1 MRPARL
7 VLIALLSGAACC
19 AAQAQPIYRCG
30 DSYSQQPCA
39 GGRQLA
45 PDTPPPS
52 AADRSQAAAMVARDA
67 RLADTLEKDRTRRE
81 AQAGPALAVL
91 PAPAAED
98 FEPHKSPEKAAT
110 RKLDLFTAS
119 VPGSHTPKAKSAAK
133 STAKKAAA
141 KDANA
146 AGGKKGGSGSAA
158 GGQARTVQPLKTAGA
173 AGKS

>member
-7 VLIALLSGAACC
+7 VLTALLSCVGCC
-19 AAQAQPIYRCG
+19 AAQAQAIYRCG

-39 GGRQLA
+39 GGKQLA
-45 PDTPPPS
+45 PAAPAPS
-52 AADRSQAAAMVARDA
+52 AADRSQAAAMAARDA

-81 AQAGPALAVL
+81 AQAGRALAVV
-91 PAPAAED
+91 PAAPAED

-119 VPGSHTPKAKSAAK
+119 VPGSRAPRTKPASKKGAARDQ
-133 STAKKAAA
+133 
-141 KDANA
+141 DAD
-146 AGGKKGGSGSAA
+146 AGGKNGSASQA
-158 GGQARTVQPLKTAGA
+158 SGQAKAVQPLKAA

>member
-45 PDTPPPS
+45 PGAPPPS
-52 AADRSQAAAMVARDA
+52 ATDRSQAAAMAAREA

-81 AQAGPALAVL
+81 AQAGHALAVL

-110 RKLDLFTAS
+110 RKLDMFTAS
-119 VPGSHTPKAKSAAK
+119 VPGSRAPKAKSAAK
-133 STAKKAAA
+133 STAKKAATKEA
-141 KDANA
+141 DAA
-146 AGGKKGGSGSAA
+146 AGKKGVPGLEPGA
-158 GGQARTVQPLKTAGA
+158 QARTVQPLKSAAG